1 MPAAKKE
8 RSKKPC
14 RSGLWGLAS
23 LEVPWQK
30 PPRNGQRIQ
39 FWDKAVLQAAL
50 QSGAIDGVLEPD
62 RLKDCRIVLVA
73 LYPQAAIDYILAHRA
88 DFDSHTIVTDCC
100 GVKEVV
106 CVPCEAAAKEAGFI
120 FLGGHPM
127 AGIERSG
134 FAFSKGDLFHGA
146 SMVLTPPAGTDPA
159 AVEEVSALCMQLG
172 FGGIRLSTPKEH
184 DRMIALTSQLA
195 HVLSSAYVK
204 SPAALS
210 HAGFSAGSFKDMTRV
225 AKLDENMWTEL
236 FLENTDN
243 LIVVLERLIADLQP
257 YLEALKARDAET
269 LRALLKEGREIKAA
283 ADARRYTKT
292 EPKAK
297 KETPRCEP

>member
-1 MPAAKKE
+1 MQIGIVGLGLIGGSLAKAAKE
-8 RSKKPC
+8 RTTHTVLGFD
-14 RSGLWGLAS
+14 R
-23 LEVPWQK
+23 
-30 PPRNGQRIQ
+30 
-39 FWDKAVLQAAL
+39 DKAVLQAAL
-50 QSGAIDGVLEPD
+50 QSGAIDGVLEPN

-88 DFDSHTIVTDCC
+88 DFGSHTIVTDCC

-159 AVEEVSALCMQLG
+159 AVEVVSALCMQLG

-225 AKLDENMWTEL
+225 ARLNEDMWTEL
-236 FLENTDN
+236 FFDNKPALLEEIEG
-243 LIVVLERLIADLQP
+243 LIDR
-257 YLEALKARDAET
+257 LEAYAQALCQDDRKAMRDL
-269 LRALLKEGREIKAA
+269 LREGRE
-283 ADARRYTKT
+283 R
-292 EPKAK
+292 
-297 KETPRCEP
+297 KEIVG

>member
-1 MPAAKKE
+1 MQIGIVGLGLIGGSLAKAAKE
-8 RSKKPC
+8 RTTHTVLGFD
-14 RSGLWGLAS
+14 R
-23 LEVPWQK
+23 
-30 PPRNGQRIQ
+30 
-39 FWDKAVLQAAL
+39 DKAVLQAAL
-50 QSGAIDGVLEPD
+50 QSGAIDGVLEPN

-88 DFDSHTIVTDCC
+88 DFSSHTIVTDCC

-225 AKLDENMWTEL
+225 ARLNEDMWTEL
-236 FLENTDN
+236 FFDNKPALLEEIEG
-243 LIVVLERLIADLQP
+243 LIDR
-257 YLEALKARDAET
+257 LEAYAQALCQDDRKAMRDL
-269 LRALLKEGREIKAA
+269 LREGRE
-283 ADARRYTKT
+283 R
-292 EPKAK
+292 
-297 KETPRCEP
+297 KEIVG

>member
-1 MPAAKKE
+1 MQIGIVGLGLIGGSLAKAAKE
-8 RSKKPC
+8 RTTHTVLGFD
-14 RSGLWGLAS
+14 R
-23 LEVPWQK
+23 
-30 PPRNGQRIQ
+30 
-39 FWDKAVLQAAL
+39 DKAVLQAAL

-88 DFDSHTIVTDCC
+88 DFGSHTIVTDCC
-100 GVKEVV
+100 GVKEAV

-225 AKLDENMWTEL
+225 ARLNEDMWTEL
-236 FLENTDN
+236 FFDNKPALLEEIEG
-243 LIVVLERLIADLQP
+243 LIDR
-257 YLEALKARDAET
+257 LEAYAQALCQDDRKAMRDL
-269 LRALLKEGREIKAA
+269 LREGRE
-283 ADARRYTKT
+283 R
-292 EPKAK
+292 
-297 KETPRCEP
+297 KEIVG

>member
-1 MPAAKKE
+1 MQIGIVGLGLIGGSLAKAAKE
-8 RSKKPC
+8 RTTHTVLGFD
-14 RSGLWGLAS
+14 R
-23 LEVPWQK
+23 
-30 PPRNGQRIQ
+30 
-39 FWDKAVLQAAL
+39 DKAVLQAAL

-88 DFDSHTIVTDCC
+88 DFGSHTIVTDCC

-134 FAFSKGDLFHGA
+134 FAFSKGDLFRGA

-225 AKLDENMWTEL
+225 ARLNEDMWTEL
-236 FLENTDN
+236 FFDNKPALLEEIEG
-243 LIVVLERLIADLQP
+243 LIDR
-257 YLEALKARDAET
+257 LEAYAQALCQDDRKAMRDL
-269 LRALLKEGREIKAA
+269 LREGRE
-283 ADARRYTKT
+283 R
-292 EPKAK
+292 
-297 KETPRCEP
+297 KEIVG

>member
-1 MPAAKKE
+1 MQIGIVGLGLIGGSLAKAAKE
-8 RSKKPC
+8 RTTHTVLGFD
-14 RSGLWGLAS
+14 R
-23 LEVPWQK
+23 
-30 PPRNGQRIQ
+30 
-39 FWDKAVLQAAL
+39 DKAVLQAAL

-88 DFDSHTIVTDCC
+88 DFGSHTIVTDCC

-159 AVEEVSALCMQLG
+159 AVEEGSALCMQLG

-225 AKLDENMWTEL
+225 ARLNEDMWTEL
-236 FLENTDN
+236 FFDNKPALLEEIEG
-243 LIVVLERLIADLQP
+243 LIDR
-257 YLEALKARDAET
+257 LEAYAQALCQDDRKAMRDL
-269 LRALLKEGREIKAA
+269 LREGRE
-283 ADARRYTKT
+283 R
-292 EPKAK
+292 
-297 KETPRCEP
+297 KEIVG

>member
-1 MPAAKKE
+1 MQIGIVGLGLIGGSLAKAAKE
-8 RSKKPC
+8 RTTHTVLGFD
-14 RSGLWGLAS
+14 R
-23 LEVPWQK
+23 
-30 PPRNGQRIQ
+30 
-39 FWDKAVLQAAL
+39 DKAVLQAAL

-88 DFDSHTIVTDCC
+88 DFGSHTIVTDCC

-134 FAFSKGDLFHGA
+134 IAFSKGDLFHGA

-225 AKLDENMWTEL
+225 ARLNEDMWTEL
-236 FLENTDN
+236 FFDNKPALLEEIEG
-243 LIVVLERLIADLQP
+243 LIDR
-257 YLEALKARDAET
+257 LEAYAQALCQDDRKAMRDL
-269 LRALLKEGREIKAA
+269 LREGRE
-283 ADARRYTKT
+283 R
-292 EPKAK
+292 
-297 KETPRCEP
+297 KEIVG

>member
-1 MPAAKKE
+1 MQIGIVGLGLIGGSLAKAAKE
-8 RSKKPC
+8 RTTHTVLGFD
-14 RSGLWGLAS
+14 R
-23 LEVPWQK
+23 
-30 PPRNGQRIQ
+30 
-39 FWDKAVLQAAL
+39 DKAVLQAAL

-88 DFDSHTIVTDCC
+88 DFGSHTIVTDCC

-146 SMVLTPPAGTDPA
+146 SMVLTPSAGTDPA

-225 AKLDENMWTEL
+225 ARLNEDMWTEL
-236 FLENTDN
+236 FFDNKPALLEEIEG
-243 LIVVLERLIADLQP
+243 LIDR
-257 YLEALKARDAET
+257 LEAYAQALCQDDRKAMRDL
-269 LRALLKEGREIKAA
+269 LREGRE
-283 ADARRYTKT
+283 R
-292 EPKAK
+292 
-297 KETPRCEP
+297 KEIVG

>member
-1 MPAAKKE
+1 MQIGIVGLGLIGGSLAKAAKE
-8 RSKKPC
+8 RTTHTVLGFD
-14 RSGLWGLAS
+14 R
-23 LEVPWQK
+23 
-30 PPRNGQRIQ
+30 
-39 FWDKAVLQAAL
+39 DKAVLQAAL
-50 QSGAIDGVLEPD
+50 QSGAIDGALEPN

-88 DFDSHTIVTDCC
+88 DFGSHTIVTDCC

-159 AVEEVSALCMQLG
+159 AVEGVSALCMQLG

-225 AKLDENMWTEL
+225 ARLNEDMWTEL
-236 FLENTDN
+236 FFDNKPALLEEIEG
-243 LIVVLERLIADLQP
+243 LIDR
-257 YLEALKARDAET
+257 LEAYAQALCQDDRKAMRDL
-269 LRALLKEGREIKAA
+269 LREGRE
-283 ADARRYTKT
+283 R
-292 EPKAK
+292 
-297 KETPRCEP
+297 KEIVG

>member
-1 MPAAKKE
+1 MQIGIVGLGLIGGSLAKAAKE
-8 RSKKPC
+8 RTTHTVLGFD
-14 RSGLWGLAS
+14 R
-23 LEVPWQK
+23 
-30 PPRNGQRIQ
+30 
-39 FWDKAVLQAAL
+39 DKAVLQAAL
-50 QSGAIDGVLEPD
+50 QSGAIDGVLEPN
-62 RLKDCRIVLVA
+62 RLKDCQIVLVA

-88 DFDSHTIVTDCC
+88 DFGSHTIVTDCC

-225 AKLDENMWTEL
+225 ARLNEDMWTEL
-236 FLENTDN
+236 FFDNKPALLEEIEG
-243 LIVVLERLIADLQP
+243 LIDR
-257 YLEALKARDAET
+257 LEAYAQALCQDDRKAMRDL
-269 LRALLKEGREIKAA
+269 LREGRE
-283 ADARRYTKT
+283 R
-292 EPKAK
+292 
-297 KETPRCEP
+297 KEIVG